1 MLCVSAVNPHLY
13 SRVPALTRVKEMR
26 QRLVKMVT
34 TTLKHCPA
42 KRRLLALAGSRR
54 YLLEPGDFFALRDLV
69 DLSKGAFAGG
79 NKFIP
84 FPLCVVSLT
93 CHS

>member
-13 SRVPALTRVKEMR
+13 SRVPALARVKEMR

-84 FPLCVVSLT
+84 VPLCVIWLT